1 MHSANRALRDLRP
14 HKSTQHAHICIYWAE
29 SKIIGVLIVV
39 PIEGRSLSVV
49 LDTEGNGTVLLVR
62 VWDRGVQQF
71 GVDEA
76 GKGPVLGP
84 MIAACV
90 VGDPR
95 ALPDDIDDSKALS
108 VARRETLAG
117 RLQDDPDIQ
126 ISVARVPT
134 ERIDDPTTDMNT
146 LTVAAHAE
154 ALTQVAGGLS
164 GVVDACDT
172 NADRFARRVGERVD
186 ASIEVDAEHTAD
198 ETYPLVSAAS
208 VIAKVERDGA
218 IDALRGEYGDVGS
231 GYPSDSTTRAFLE
244 EYVQE
249 HGQLP
254 NCARTSWKTSKDVV
268 AAVEQSSLD
277 SF

>member
-1 MHSANRALRDLRP
+1 
-14 HKSTQHAHICIYWAE
+14 
-29 SKIIGVLIVV
+29 
-39 PIEGRSLSVV
+39 
-49 LDTEGNGTVLLVR
+49 LLVR
-62 VWDRGVQQF
+62 IWDKSVQEF

-84 MIAACV
+84 MVAACV
-90 VGDPR
+90 VGDPA
-95 ALPDDIDDSKALS
+95 ALPAVDDSKALS
-108 VARRETLAG
+108 AARRETLAG
-117 RLQDDPDIQ
+117 QLRDDSGVQ

-154 ALTQVAGGLS
+154 TLEQVASGLS

-172 NADRFARRVGERVD
+172 NADRFARRVEEKVD
-186 ASIEVDAEHTAD
+186 TSLEIHAEHAAD

-208 VIAKVERDGA
+208 VIAKVERDKA
-218 IDALRGEYGDVGS
+218 IDALQREYGDVGS
-231 GYPSDSTTRAFLE
+231 GYPSDPTTRAFLE
-244 EYVQE
+244 EYVEE

-254 NCARTSWKTSKDVV
+254 ACARTSWKTSKDVI